1 MAYVKPGVEIVQE
14 AKTTTPALITPD
26 LEGCLVGNGYYW
38 QDISLEESI
47 VTWTT
52 HAGGST
58 TNFALSGINSVFY
71 NVDGLEEMVLVDL
84 VTISGTGIGEV
95 LHLTYTDDFTVTGN
109 VVTIKNTVGTAAN
122 VFQIRCG
129 FLANKNASDYGMKIL
144 YSLADIEETLGEP
157 VSWNPL
163 AFGARLAMLN
173 SGRQVTVLNV
183 SGVLAGDIEDAID
196 GELGTRDVYAIAP
209 MTYNVDIGVLKT
221 HVVNYSLPEN
231 KKERIAIVNRDVS
244 TMWNTTPFD
253 TSTTAKTLTVESIR
267 DANISYLERRLT
279 ITSPDVAYIT
289 ETRHISTISPA
300 WIKASFLPY
309 AAVWANAY
317 TNYLKAKFA
326 FDAFVNNKKY
336 KANTEITTEIWEEL
350 RDYGWAGGDGLV
362 TVLVPVPGFYYSA
375 LVVGQIIGEYPEQP
389 LTNLPTTGLKETKG
403 SSDYYNE
410 AQLNILAEG
419 GTYIMIQ
426 ANPNSPIVS
435 RHQLT
440 TDMTQVSK
448 RELSIV
454 KALDYVAKF
463 VRKSLSPYIG
473 RYTITPAFLKLIN
486 SILISIS
493 LYLTREGRIADMK
506 ILSVSVDEN
515 NPDTIRITVDIKVKY
530 PVNYIKVTL
539 LF

>member
-14 AKTTTPALITPD
+14 SKTTTPALITPD

-47 VTWTT
+47 VTWKTHHGGTPTT
-52 HAGGST
+52 V
-58 TNFALSGINSVFY
+58 ALSGINSVY
-71 NVDGLEEMVLVDL
+71 YDVEGLKEMVLVDL
-84 VTISGTGIGEV
+84 VAISGTGIGEV
-95 LHLTYTDDFTVTGN
+95 SHLTYTTDFSVTSN
-109 VVTIKNTVGTAAN
+109 IVTISGAVGTSEN
-122 VFQIRCG
+122 LFQIRVG
-129 FLANKNASDYGMKIL
+129 YLANKNASDYGMKIL
-144 YSLADIEETLGEP
+144 YSLADVAETIGEP

-173 SGRQVTVLNV
+173 SGRQLTVLNV
-183 SGVLAGDIEDAID
+183 SGVTSDAIETAID

-209 MTYNVDIGVLKT
+209 MTYNVGIGTLKT
-221 HVVNYSLPEN
+221 HVVNASLPEN
-231 KKERIAIVNRDVS
+231 KKERIAIVNRDAS
-244 TMWNTTPFD
+244 AMWTSTPFASD
-253 TSTTAKTLTVESIR
+253 NTSKTNTVEAIR

-279 ITSPDVAYIT
+279 ITSPDIAYIT

-309 AAVWANAY
+309 GAVWAGAY

-336 KANTEITTEIWEEL
+336 KANTEITTAIWTEL
-350 RDYGWAGGDGLV
+350 RDYGWASGDGLV
-362 TVLVPVPGFYYSA
+362 TVLVPVPGFYYTA
-375 LVVGQIIGEYPEQP
+375 LVVGQVIGEFPEQP
-389 LTNLPTTGLKETKG
+389 LTNLPTNGLKETKG

-419 GTYIMIQ
+419 GTYIMVQ
-426 ANPNSPIVS
+426 PNPNAPIVS

-463 VRKSLSPYIG
+463 IRKSLSPYIG

-515 NPDTIRITVDIKVKY
+515 SPDTIRITVDIKVKY